1 MLSHTVD
8 ARVINAG
15 PSSSSSSSAPR
26 CRALLVG
33 VVKEVFVVERGSG
46 VKRLRRSPTPQMI
59 SRLGRA
65 ACRMSPLNHHLSNAQ
80 GSAKMQRT
88 TPGHAHPLTTHTTE
102 DETPKGPQHAQSQ
115 RSREGGW
122 GELDLCA
129 LNRAPIGGFR
139 DLFGIISALR
149 VSCVFLQSTLRSIRY
164 MVVLHGSLPYIK
176 IVRLTC
182 IM

>member
-1 MLSHTVD
+1 MCHEFKTSSRPTRVRNPTLDVSRFLFVVFIKRTTLKMLSHTVD

-102 DETPKGPQHAQSQ
+102 DESPKGPQHAQSQ

-122 GELDLCA
+122 GELDLCG
-129 LNRAPIGGFR
+129 LN
-139 DLFGIISALR
+139 
-149 VSCVFLQSTLRSIRY
+149 
-164 MVVLHGSLPYIK
+164 
-176 IVRLTC
+176 
-182 IM
+182 